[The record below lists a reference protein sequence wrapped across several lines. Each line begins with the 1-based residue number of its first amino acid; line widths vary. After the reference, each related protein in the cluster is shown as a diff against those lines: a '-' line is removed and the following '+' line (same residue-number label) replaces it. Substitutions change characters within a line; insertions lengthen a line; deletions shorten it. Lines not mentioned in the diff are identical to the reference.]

1 MLSDSRRIVSSG
13 RFEVSQI
20 GRRFRNPLMFLAAD
34 RRQVRP
40 EPLFIELQQHV
51 PVFRL
56 LAGHLLEDAGGSGI
70 ALVQVLREGLIDTAV
85 LLFAGNGDG
94 QDFAFCQCGKALH
107 GTRLAQW
114 IID

>member
-1 MLSDSRRIVSSG
+1 MT
-13 RFEVSQI
+13 
-20 GRRFRNPLMFLAAD
+20 FLAAD

-40 EPLFIELQQHV
+40 EPLFVELQQHV

-56 LAGHLLEDAGGSGI
+56 LAGHLLEDLGGGGI
-70 ALVQVLREGLIDTAV
+70 ALAQVFGEAQIDAAV

-107 GTRLAQW
+107 GTRLSQR
-114 IID
+114 IND